1 MSDILKYNVQ
11 SRKDAIFN
19 TYDIK
24 DEKML
29 KKIDDYFERLEE
41 FASKFTDSMEF
52 ETAFAQDKLSKE
64 YSDLF
69 VKITGSG
76 ITPKSLAKDATTTL
90 ASEIKEDITHRARR
104 KAYQETYDKARDMPI
119 IGDVMHVKQHID
131 FFSRFK
137 KKKDNTEEE

>member
-1 MSDILKYNVQ
+1 MNDIIKYNVQ

-24 DEKML
+24 NEKML
-29 KKIDDYFERLEE
+29 KMINDYFERLEE
-41 FASKFTDSMEF
+41 FAKGFTDSMEF
-52 ETAFAQDKLSKE
+52 EAAFAQNKLAQE

-76 ITPKSLAKDATTTL
+76 ITPKSVAKDVSTSVV
-90 ASEIKEDITHRARR
+90 SEIKEDITHRARH
-104 KAYQETYDKARDMPI
+104 KAYQETYDKARDLPI
-119 IGDVMHVKQHID
+119 IGDAIHIKQHVD

-137 KKKDNTEEE
+137 RKKKTDED